1 MPCWPLAGTDPI
13 FTRNLYLFLSSRF
26 LSNVAMQVLSA
37 SVAWRVYELTR
48 DPLSLGLVGLAQFA
62 PMFALTLYAGDVAD
76 RYSRRFI
83 LALSYAVEA
92 LCAALFM
99 AVTWWGITDPNAY
112 YAILVLFGSARAF
125 SAPASQSFLP
135 QIVSADILPRAI
147 AVSSSAMQVAIISG
161 PALGGAALLLG
172 AGFAF
177 GLSLVLFALVSAI
190 IFAIRIQRP
199 LSGHRSSGTLAARV
213 IEGIAY
219 VRRRRE
225 LLGAISLDLFAVLLG
240 GATALLPFFANEI
253 LHVGP
258 LGFGLLKAAPAI
270 GAAAMSFWLTA
281 FPIGRHAGVKMF
293 ACVGVFGVATI
304 VFGLSENFYL
314 SLVALVVLGAS
325 DMVSVNVRH
334 ALTQLATPDHMRGR
348 VSAVNMLFIGASN
361 ELGEF
366 ESGLTAAWW
375 GTVPAVVV
383 GGIGTLGIVALWAW
397 MFPELRRVDR
407 LSDLKAD

>member
-1 MPCWPLAGTDPI
+1 
-13 FTRNLYLFLSSRF
+13 
-26 LSNVAMQVLSA
+26 MQVLSA
-37 SVAWRVYELTR
+37 AVAWRVYELTR
-48 DPLSLGLVGLAQFA
+48 DPWSLGLVGLAQFV

-76 RYSRRFI
+76 RYSRRVI
-83 LALSYAVEA
+83 LALSYIVEA
-92 LCAALFM
+92 LCAGLFM
-99 AVTWWGITDPNAY
+99 AVTWAGVTDPNVY
-112 YAILVLFGSARAF
+112 FAILVLFGSARAF

-135 QIVSADILPRAI
+135 QIVPADLLPRAI
-147 AVSSSAMQVAIISG
+147 SISSSAMQVAVISG

-172 AGFAF
+172 ADFAF
-177 GLSLVLFALVSAI
+177 GLSFALFAIVGCV
-190 IFAIRIQRP
+190 IFAIRIERP
-199 LSGHRSSGTLAARV
+199 RTGPPSGSLLERV
-213 IEGIAY
+213 AEGIVY

-225 LLGAISLDLFAVLLG
+225 LFGAISLDLFAVLLG

-281 FPIGRHAGVKMF
+281 YPIGRHAGMKMF
-293 ACVGVFGVATI
+293 ACVGIFGIATI
-304 VFGLSENFYL
+304 IFGLSQNFWL
-314 SLVALVVLGAS
+314 SFAALIVLGAS

-348 VSAVNMLFIGASN
+348 VSAVSMLFIGASN

-375 GTVPAVVV
+375 GTVPAVIV
-383 GGIGTLGIVALWAW
+383 GGLGTLGIVAAWAW
-397 MFPELRRVDR
+397 MFPELRKVDR
-407 LSDLKAD
+407 LTDLKPH

>member
-1 MPCWPLAGTDPI
+1 
-13 FTRNLYLFLSSRF
+13 
-26 LSNVAMQVLSA
+26 MQVLSA
-37 SVAWRVYELTR
+37 AVAWRVYELTR
-48 DPLSLGLVGLAQFA
+48 DPWSLGLVGLAQFV

-76 RYSRRFI
+76 RYSRRVI
-83 LALSYAVEA
+83 LALSYIVEA
-92 LCAALFM
+92 LCAGLFM
-99 AVTWWGITDPNAY
+99 AVTWAGVTDPNVY
-112 YAILVLFGSARAF
+112 FAILVLFGSARAF

-135 QIVSADILPRAI
+135 QIVPADLLPRAI
-147 AVSSSAMQVAIISG
+147 SISSSAMQVAVISG

-172 AGFAF
+172 ADFAF
-177 GLSLVLFALVSAI
+177 GLSFALFAIVGCV
-190 IFAIRIQRP
+190 IFAIRIERP
-199 LSGHRSSGTLAARV
+199 RTGPPSGSLLERV
-213 IEGIAY
+213 AEGIVY

-225 LLGAISLDLFAVLLG
+225 LFGAISLDLFAVLLG

-281 FPIGRHAGVKMF
+281 YPIGRHAGMKMF
-293 ACVGVFGVATI
+293 ACVGIFGIATI
-304 VFGLSENFYL
+304 IFGLSQNFWL
-314 SLVALVVLGAS
+314 SFAALIVLGAS

-348 VSAVNMLFIGASN
+348 VSAVSMLFIGASN

-375 GTVPAVVV
+375 GTVPAVIV
-383 GGIGTLGIVALWAW
+383 GGLGTLGIVAAWAW
-397 MFPELRRVDR
+397 MFPELRKVDR
-407 LSDLKAD
+407 LTDLKPD

>member
-1 MPCWPLAGTDPI
+1 
-13 FTRNLYLFLSSRF
+13 
-26 LSNVAMQVLSA
+26 MQVLSA
-37 SVAWRVYELTR
+37 AVAWRVYELTR
-48 DPLSLGLVGLAQFA
+48 DPWSLGLVGLAQFA

-76 RYSRRFI
+76 RYSRRVI
-83 LALSYAVEA
+83 LALSYIVEA
-92 LCAALFM
+92 ICAGLFM
-99 AVTWWGITDPNAY
+99 AVTWAGVTDPNVY
-112 YAILVLFGSARAF
+112 FAILVLFGSARAF

-135 QIVSADILPRAI
+135 QIVPPDLLPRAI
-147 AVSSSAMQVAIISG
+147 SISSSAMQVAIISG

-172 AGFAF
+172 ADFAF
-177 GLSLVLFALVSAI
+177 GLSFALFAIVGCV
-190 IFAIRIQRP
+190 IFGIRIERP
-199 LSGHRSSGTLAARV
+199 RMAPPSGSLLERV
-213 IEGIAY
+213 AEGIVY

-258 LGFGLLKAAPAI
+258 MGFGLLKAAPAI

-281 FPIGRHAGVKMF
+281 FPIGRHAGMKMF
-293 ACVGVFGVATI
+293 ACVGVFGIATI
-304 VFGLSENFYL
+304 IFGLSENFWL
-314 SLVALVVLGAS
+314 SFAALIALGAS

-334 ALTQLATPDHMRGR
+334 ALTQLSTPDHMRGR

-375 GTVPAVVV
+375 GTVPAVIV
-383 GGIGTLGIVALWAW
+383 GGLGTLGIVAAWAW
-397 MFPELRRVDR
+397 MFPELRKVDR
-407 LSDLKAD
+407 LTDLKPD

>member
-1 MPCWPLAGTDPI
+1 
-13 FTRNLYLFLSSRF
+13 
-26 LSNVAMQVLSA
+26 MQVLSA

-76 RYSRRFI
+76 RHSRRVI

-99 AVTWWGITDPNAY
+99 CVTWWGITDPNAY

-135 QIVSADILPRAI
+135 QIVSADLLPRAI
-147 AVSSSAMQVAIISG
+147 AVSSSAMQIAIISG

-172 AGFAF
+172 ADFAF
-177 GLSLVLFALVSAI
+177 GLSLVLFALVSGI
-190 IFAIRIQRP
+190 IFAIRIERRVSCP
-199 LSGHRSSGTLAARV
+199 RSTGTLAARV

-258 LGFGLLKAAPAI
+258 MGFGLLKAAPAI

-281 FPIGRHAGVKMF
+281 FPIGRHAGNKMF

-314 SLVALVVLGAS
+314 SFFALIVLGAS

-375 GTVPAVVV
+375 GTVPAVLV

-397 MFPELRRVDR
+397 MFPELRKVDR
-407 LSDLKAD
+407 LSDLKPD